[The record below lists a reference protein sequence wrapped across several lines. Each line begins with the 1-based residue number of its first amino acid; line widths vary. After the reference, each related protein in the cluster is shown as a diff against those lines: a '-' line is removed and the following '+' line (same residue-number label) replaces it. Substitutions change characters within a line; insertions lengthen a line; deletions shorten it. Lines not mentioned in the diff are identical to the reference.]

1 VKNKN
6 EPHYIEKIILKG
18 LVYQCFATMVK
29 NHILSTIAIQCNLK
43 VLSGNVF
50 QKGGKRY
57 GVNWKET
64 SANYKA
70 EEKRRC

>member
-6 EPHYIEKIILKG
+6 EPHYIEKIILKE

-50 QKGGKRY
+50 QKGGK
-57 GVNWKET
+57 
-64 SANYKA
+64 
-70 EEKRRC
+70 